1 MEFIAPLDA
10 LFLLAESRRLA
21 LENALARALGTPIE
35 LKVEVRAAAAVTTA
49 PGVPPEIA
57 DEAVSPAELDARR
70 AVEKVRAAQA
80 SIETDPVV
88 RAFRE
93 QFGANPRPGSIHPLD
108 S

>member
-1 MEFIAPLDA
+1 MRIAQSWLTEI
-10 LFLLAESRRLA
+10 LQ
-21 LENALARALGTPIE
+21 RANDGWS
-35 LKVEVRAAAAVTTA
+35 
-49 PGVPPEIA
+49 
-57 DEAVSPAELDARR
+57 VSPAELDARR